1 MHLDVAF
8 SDRRRALRIDEVVWT
23 GHADPERVLA
33 RTWFGVVAR
42 VDREPVTRLAVHL
55 RVAFEGGAL
64 PREHDRVDA
73 AGAMDLDARGT
84 VVVVE
89 RPVHGRLLGHKPEVH
104 LRTEPATTGDL
115 VSGLRWG
122 RWGRSGARYARV
134 DPGDRRELVCEVRAN
149 KSAAGRIV
157 GSVVGPDDRVDFMV
171 VRERDVRAVQRIE
184 GDLEVIGKAAVGAA
198 AQPAGRD
205 RPAVDDVIA
214 DDALREHWEDR
225 IVAVD
230 AFRVVD
236 VPLRPSGH
244 AARAAVPGSAL

>member
-84 VVVVE
+84 VGAVE
-89 RPVHGRLLGHKPEVH
+89 RPVHGRLLGPKPEVH
-104 LRTEPATTGDL
+104 LRTQPAAAGDL
-115 VSGLRWG
+115 
-122 RWGRSGARYARV
+122 RSGPWR
-134 DPGDRRELVCEVRAN
+134 G
-149 KSAAGRIV
+149 
-157 GSVVGPDDRVDFMV
+157 
-171 VRERDVRAVQRIE
+171 
-184 GDLEVIGKAAVGAA
+184 
-198 AQPAGRD
+198 GRD
-205 RPAVDDVIA
+205 R
-214 DDALREHWEDR
+214 
-225 IVAVD
+225 
-230 AFRVVD
+230 
-236 VPLRPSGH
+236 SG
-244 AARAAVPGSAL
+244 